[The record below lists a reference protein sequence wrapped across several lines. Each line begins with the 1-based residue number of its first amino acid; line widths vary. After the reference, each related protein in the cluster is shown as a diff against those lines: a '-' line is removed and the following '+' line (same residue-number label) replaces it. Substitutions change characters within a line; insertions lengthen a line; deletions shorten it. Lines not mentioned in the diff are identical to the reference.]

1 MAMFNFNYKLLSSL
15 NSFNQLEKDR
25 YLSYMDKTPKR
36 ITGNK
41 SSLSFTVLKDFS
53 FSPNKKQ

>member
-1 MAMFNFNYKLLSSL
+1 MFNFNYKLLSSL

-25 YLSYMDKTPKR
+25 YLSYMDNTPKR

-53 FSPNKKQ
+53 FSPNNKQ